1 MRSKLLT
8 KVLAS
13 FVGLIALVMF
23 TSIPAEA
30 KKMGSGNSVGKQS
43 NTVTKNQSS
52 LPAKP
57 DAAPVNSAGAAK
69 PAAPAAAPAAPAAQP
84 SRFGGMGGILGGI
97 AAGIGLSYLF
107 SHMGLGGLG
116 DGIASMVSGLLM
128 FGLLALVG
136 LWLYKRFANKAQGGL
151 GMTPAPAGMS
161 SSSSSQS
168 AWETQSAPPQH
179 AIQNTAVESH
189 TAASNPSSLGIGSQ
203 VGGVPP
209 ISSPIQAQLMP
220 GSWAD
225 QESFLHNA
233 KSLFLQLQ
241 EASDNQNIDVL
252 KEYTTPELFNH
263 LRQDML
269 GRQTATSY
277 TQVLTLAADLIAVE
291 EENQEYLASVR
302 FSGSIR
308 EEKDGPAA
316 DFQEVWNWFKPVNGQ
331 TGWLLCGIQQL
342 N

>member
-23 TSIPAEA
+23 TSIPTEA

-136 LWLYKRFANKAQGGL
+136 LWLYKRFANKAQGGGL

-161 SSSSSQS
+161 STTNQS
-168 AWETQSAPPQH
+168 AWQTQS
-179 AIQNTAVESH
+179 
-189 TAASNPSSLGIGSQ
+189 
-203 VGGVPP
+203 
-209 ISSPIQAQLMP
+209 
-220 GSWAD
+220 
-225 QESFLHNA
+225 
-233 KSLFLQLQ
+233 
-241 EASDNQNIDVL
+241 
-252 KEYTTPELFNH
+252 
-263 LRQDML
+263 LR
-269 GRQTATSY
+269 
-277 TQVLTLAADLIAVE
+277 
-291 EENQEYLASVR
+291 
-302 FSGSIR
+302 
-308 EEKDGPAA
+308 
-316 DFQEVWNWFKPVNGQ
+316 
-331 TGWLLCGIQQL
+331 CC
-342 N
+342 

>member
-1 MRSKLLT
+1 MGSKFLT

-69 PAAPAAAPAAPAAQP
+69 PAAPAAQP

-161 SSSSSQS
+161 SSTNQS
-168 AWETQSAPPQH
+168 AWQTQSAPPQH
-179 AIQNTAVESH
+179 AMQNTAIESH
-189 TAASNPSSLGIGSQ
+189 TTASNPSSLGIGSQ
-203 VGGVPP
+203 VGGLPP
-209 ISSPIQAQLMP
+209 TSSPIQAQLMP

-241 EASDNQNIDVL
+241 EASDSQNIDVL
-252 KEYTTPELFNH
+252 KEYTTPELFTH

-269 GRQTATSY
+269 GRQTATSF

-316 DFQEVWNWFKPVNGQ
+316 DFQEVWNCTIGSQIFLVWGKPCKRSSGGP
-331 TGWLLCGIQQL
+331 TPS
-342 N
+342 

>member
-69 PAAPAAAPAAPAAQP
+69 PAAPAAQP

-136 LWLYKRFANKAQGGL
+136 LWLYKRFANKAQGGGL

-161 SSSSSQS
+161 SSTNQS
-168 AWETQSAPPQH
+168 AWQTQSAPPQH
-179 AIQNTAVESH
+179 AIQNTAIESH
-189 TAASNPSSLGIGSQ
+189 TTASNPSSLGIGSQ
-203 VGGVPP
+203 VGGLPP
-209 ISSPIQAQLMP
+209 TSSPIQAQLMP

-241 EASDNQNIDVL
+241 EASDSQNIDVL

-269 GRQTATSY
+269 GRQTATSF

-316 DFQEVWNWFKPVNGQ
+316 DFQEVWNWVKPINGQ

>member
-1 MRSKLLT
+1 
-8 KVLAS
+8 
-13 FVGLIALVMF
+13 
-23 TSIPAEA
+23 
-30 KKMGSGNSVGKQS
+30 
-43 NTVTKNQSS
+43 
-52 LPAKP
+52 
-57 DAAPVNSAGAAK
+57 
-69 PAAPAAAPAAPAAQP
+69 
-84 SRFGGMGGILGGI
+84 MGGILGGI

-161 SSSSSQS
+161 SSTNSQP
-168 AWETQSAPPQH
+168 AWQTQSAPPQH
-179 AIQNTAVESH
+179 AIQNTAIESH

-209 ISSPIQAQLMP
+209 TSSPIQAQLMP

-225 QESFLHNA
+225 QESFLQNA

-241 EASDNQNIDVL
+241 EASDSQNIEVL

-269 GRQTATSY
+269 GRQTATSF

-316 DFQEVWNWFKPVNGQ
+316 DFQEVWNWVKPMNGQ